1 MQRQPIPLSLM
12 TAMHPVRRHH
22 VTSLPTIP
30 LTLNDGTATDFGRF
44 TGNAVPVV
52 NSASECGFT
61 QQHGVTFP
69 LTAKANVRREARHP
83 LYGELTIKKT
93 FLPGTVTWNFEKFL
107 VDRDG
112 EIVGRFASAVDPA
125 SPELRQ
131 AIKAV
136 IE

>member
-1 MQRQPIPLSLM
+1 
-12 TAMHPVRRHH
+12 
-22 VTSLPTIP
+22 
-30 LTLNDGTATDFGRF
+30 
-44 TGNAVPVV
+44 
-52 NSASECGFT
+52 
-61 QQHGVTFP
+61 
-69 LTAKANVRREARHP
+69 

-107 VDRDG
+107 VNRDG

-136 IE
+136 IA